1 MSTARSV
8 HDPDQKTFPESFT
21 LGFGL
26 DAHVYSGWML
36 DSGGGRA
43 GKARL
48 LGVDNEGH
56 PKDQFSRDGAL
67 TVSADAIL
75 TKAADF
81 N

>member
-48 LGVDNEGH
+48 LG
-56 PKDQFSRDGAL
+56 
-67 TVSADAIL
+67 
-75 TKAADF
+75 
-81 N
+81 